1 MLTDVFFRRYETRQL
16 FNAVGPKEKTL
27 FVQAY
32 RLIDE
37 QIWKYYGYDKKVDET
52 VKETWKLLHDRLSME
67 IGIKE
72 LSPVWYSYTADWM
85 GKPHTYSGSYEWNT
99 VVESW
104 LNLNFADNLDPDMFV
119 KRRLSFIELAFRERE
134 HQLAVINAM
143 LPNTLQSAAFQDAS
157 PRRGLT
163 IPGVNPK
170 TYVERAQEQNKLLN
184 DTFAWQVHELNTR
197 FEQAGVPLHY
207 HNGFIQITQDALL
220 QAQVEQPFW
229 DLVRDPRW
237 KNVDIDMKEALDRR
251 DTGGRDP
258 SFYAA
263 KALESTIKIIS
274 DEKGWTR
281 GTETGVGGYLNN
293 LTSKANGSFIAPWE
307 HESMQRF
314 YTDVRNDLG
323 HGPGSEQMPKFTDE
337 QIDFSIEFC
346 MSWIKSLISRL

>member
-1 MLTDVFFRRYETRQL
+1 MLTDVFFRRYEKRQL
-16 FNAVGPKEKTL
+16 FSAVGPKERAL

-32 RLIDE
+32 RLINE
-37 QIWKYYGYDKKVDET
+37 QIWKYYGYDRKVDET
-52 VKETWKLLHDRLSME
+52 VKATWKGVHDRLSME
-67 IGIKE
+67 IGVKE
-72 LSPVWYSYTADWM
+72 LSPVWYSYTVDWM
-85 GKPHTYSGSYEWNT
+85 GKPHTYSASYEWNT

-104 LNLNFADNLDPDMFV
+104 LNLNFADNLDADMFV

-143 LPNTLQSAAFQDAS
+143 LPYTLQSAALQDAN

-163 IPGVNPK
+163 VPGANPK
-170 TYVERAQEQNKLLN
+170 THVERAQEQNKFLN
-184 DTFAWQVHELNTR
+184 DTFALQVHELNTR
-197 FEQAGVPLHY
+197 FEQAGMPLHY
-207 HNGFIQITQDALL
+207 HNGFIQITQDALM
-220 QAQVEQPFW
+220 QALVEQPFW
-229 DLVRDPRW
+229 DLVKDPRW
-237 KNVDIDMKEALDRR
+237 KNVDIDMKEAIDRR

-263 KALESTIKIIS
+263 KALESTIKVIS

-314 YTDVRNDLG
+314 FSDVRNDLG
-323 HGPGSEQMPKFTDE
+323 HGPGSAQMPVFTDE
-337 QIDFSIEFC
+337 QISFSIEFC
-346 MSWIKSLISRL
+346 MSWVKSLITRL